1 MLIDDVDQRIIEYL
15 MKNSRASYSEIASTL
30 KDMKINLTEG
40 AVRKRVKRLVEKGV
54 IEQFTIQL
62 GHGMGVKA
70 IILVRLSPQK
80 PAADAAKEIMKIR
93 GVEKVYDIA
102 GPYDVLVIVKFAEV
116 QSLNSCIDAMRS
128 IEGISSTTTFLVL
141 KERQVLNKE

>member
-15 MKNSRASYSEIASTL
+15 MKNSRASYSEIASSL

-40 AVRKRVKRLVEKGV
+40 AVRKRVKRLVDKGV

-80 PAADAAKEIMKIR
+80 PAADAAKEM
-93 GVEKVYDIA
+93 
-102 GPYDVLVIVKFAEV
+102 
-116 QSLNSCIDAMRS
+116 M
-128 IEGISSTTTFLVL
+128 
-141 KERQVLNKE
+141 